1 MPVPTDSLVDSQLSR
16 TPIPIPA
23 FFKEA
28 EHGFSLKKRGRSLC
42 FTVPPRPPAKSPAPI
57 SRFFPNKHQSWSQP
71 RPQSVSFR
79 SPEKKSL
86 CSLLYDEGKQELFF
100 DQCFQRICKLGRGS
114 FGEVYKVKSR
124 EDGNLYAVKRSL
136 QQFRGELDRQRKLE
150 EVQKHERVGKHP
162 NCVQFVRAWE
172 EKRHLYIQTELC
184 KTNLQHYCEERG
196 PLHERQVW
204 AFFCD
209 LLRGLKHLHDR
220 NLVHMDIKPANIF
233 ICSKETCKLGD
244 FGLMLE
250 LDRGNLSEAQEGDP
264 RYMAPELL
272 NGEYTKAADIFSLGM
287 TILEIACNMDLPK
300 GGDGWQQLRHGYLPS
315 EFTADLSSELLTIL
329 TAMLEPDH
337 KKRATVESLLASP
350 IMRKVETWRGLR
362 QTAKAGI
369 HRVASVFQFLLFFFC
384 LLLNY
389 IRSPLLRILGR
400 KESTSRPSSPV
411 PTPPGDCSISSDLE
425 DDSLIED
432 VFELPLISGSASLLR
447 CSLTYP
453 GEMDDQDFIIN
464 NNNPHSPDINK
475 RPSMG
480 STSTPRN
487 ISPELAS
494 AGRRRS
500 TIRSS
505 PNMSRISQESPC
517 SHRSTGSGTP
527 SSSRLLAT
535 DFQEQAQHSSF
546 EPRNL
551 LSMFEDN
558 AGNKN

>member
-1 MPVPTDSLVDSQLSR
+1 MPVPKDSLVDSQLSR

-28 EHGFSLKKRGRSLC
+28 EQGFSLKKRGRSLC
-42 FTVPPRPPAKSPAPI
+42 FTMPPRPPAKSPLPI

-79 SPEKKSL
+79 SPDKKPL
-86 CSLLYDEGKQELFF
+86 CSRLYDEGKQELFF

-124 EDGNLYAVKRSL
+124 EDGQLYAVKRSL
-136 QQFRGELDRQRKLE
+136 QHFRGELDRQRKLE

-184 KTNLQHYCEERG
+184 NTNLQHYCEERG
-196 PLHERQVW
+196 PLRERKVM

-233 ICSKETCKLGD
+233 ICMQETCKLGD

-250 LDRGNLSEAQEGDP
+250 LDKGNLSEAQEGDP

-272 NGEYTKAADIFSLGM
+272 NGEYTKAADVFSLGM

-300 GGDGWQQLRHGYLPS
+300 GGEGWQQLRHGYLPS
-315 EFTADLSSELLTIL
+315 EFTADLSPELLSIL
-329 TAMLEPDH
+329 TGMLEPDH
-337 KKRATVESLLASP
+337 RKRMTVNSLLATP
-350 IMRKVETWRGLR
+350 IMRKVEAWRRVMLA
-362 QTAKAGI
+362 AKSGI
-369 HRVASVFQFLLFFFC
+369 SKVFSVCQ
-384 LLLNY
+384 LLLAFFY
-389 IRSPLLRILGR
+389 IVWQCIRKPLRWMLGR
-400 KESTSRPSSPV
+400 GKIPSQPSSPV

-425 DDSLIED
+425 EDSLVED
-432 VFELPLISGSASLLR
+432 VFEFPGKSTNLLR
-447 CSLTYP
+447 YNLTCP
-453 GEMDDQDFIIN
+453 GDLDCHNFTN
-464 NNNPHSPDINK
+464 NNNDLHSPDIDP
-475 RPSMG
+475 RPSIG

-487 ISPELAS
+487 ISPEFAIGS
-494 AGRRRS
+494 RRRS
-500 TIRSS
+500 TLRSS

-517 SHRSTGSGTP
+517 SQ
-527 SSSRLLAT
+527 SSSSPSARSLSRLFNADL
-535 DFQEQAQHSSF
+535 QEHGQHSSF

-551 LSMFEDN
+551 LSMFEDH
-558 AGNKN
+558 AVDKD